1 MNRLFITK
9 DLLEKYKENKPKN
22 YEEMFEMSNIKAK
35 DIDIETA
42 QINYIES
49 LLDLKPVFRKMERS
63 FVDDD
68 YKKGIK
74 LSLPEIHKKSI
85 SLTLR
90 VEEVVWNYF
99 ILLKAILNK

>member
-9 DLLEKYKENKPKN
+9 ELLEKYKENKPKN

-49 LLDLKPVFRKMERS
+49 L
-63 FVDDD
+63 
-68 YKKGIK
+68 
-74 LSLPEIHKKSI
+74 
-85 SLTLR
+85 
-90 VEEVVWNYF
+90 
-99 ILLKAILNK
+99 